1 MVTLLN
7 GEITIESIPNE
18 ITTFIVTLP
27 KLSPT
32 EQEKPQEVYQT
43 GQLKISIEPIELE
56 KTITNFDVSKQTV
69 MIIDDDPSM
78 LWFVSEIF
86 VDKYNVLSFSNAK
99 DALAS
104 LELKQPDLIIS
115 DVMMPEID
123 GLSFTH
129 RIKQNKLW
137 SHIPLI
143 LLSALHHEDD
153 QVKGIDSG
161 ADAYVTKPFNV
172 KYLEKIVYR
181 LIKRKS
187 ELKEY
192 YNSVFS
198 AFQIENGN
206 CGNKVTTKK

>member
-1 MVTLLN
+1 
-7 GEITIESIPNE
+7 
-18 ITTFIVTLP
+18 
-27 KLSPT
+27 
-32 EQEKPQEVYQT
+32 
-43 GQLKISIEPIELE
+43 
-56 KTITNFDVSKQTV
+56 

-86 VDKYNVLSFSNAK
+86 VDKYNVLSFNNAK

-172 KYLEKIVYR
+172 KYLEKLFID
-181 LIKRKS
+181 
-187 ELKEY
+187 
-192 YNSVFS
+192 
-198 AFQIENGN
+198 
-206 CGNKVTTKK
+206 

>member
-18 ITTFIVTLP
+18 ITTFTVTLP
-27 KLSPT
+27 ELSPT

-56 KTITNFDVSKQTV
+56 KTITNFDASKQTV

-86 VDKYNVLSFSNAK
+86 VDKYNVLSFNNAK

-172 KYLEKIVYR
+172 KYLEKLFID
-181 LIKRKS
+181 
-187 ELKEY
+187 
-192 YNSVFS
+192 
-198 AFQIENGN
+198 
-206 CGNKVTTKK
+206 

>member
-1 MVTLLN
+1 M
-7 GEITIESIPNE
+7 
-18 ITTFIVTLP
+18 
-27 KLSPT
+27 
-32 EQEKPQEVYQT
+32 
-43 GQLKISIEPIELE
+43 
-56 KTITNFDVSKQTV
+56 
-69 MIIDDDPSM
+69 
-78 LWFVSEIF
+78 
-86 VDKYNVLSFSNAK
+86 LSFNNAK
-99 DALAS
+99 EALTT

-153 QVKGIDSG
+153 QVKGLDSG
-161 ADAYVTKPFNV
+161 AEAYVTKPFNV

-181 LIKRKS
+181 LIQRKS

-192 YNSVFS
+192 YSSVFS
-198 AFQIENGN
+198 SFQIENGN
-206 CGNKVTTKK
+206 AYIKKIKISLTK